1 MKRMAAIWDFV
12 EDKII
17 EQLCRYLLLGVILL
31 SCVEVVRR
39 YVFGVTFFW
48 TDDVVVYFNMVAVF
62 LYLGR
67 AQKQKAHIELDIVV
81 EFMRRK
87 WRKAGDAMLVASH
100 LVSLTFCVL
109 FVWFGVKFVKAGM
122 DFGRR
127 TDNAGML
134 LWPFY
139 VFLLTGLVFLGIEF
153 ARSLVLQIQTLKE
166 GGK

>member
-1 MKRMAAIWDFV
+1 MKRIGAIWDFI

-39 YVFGVTFFW
+39 YVFGVTFLW
-48 TDDVVVYFNMVAVF
+48 TDDVLVYFNMVAVF

-67 AQKQKAHIELDIVV
+67 AQKQKAHIELDIIVKLI
-81 EFMRRK
+81 RK
-87 WRKAGDAMLVASH
+87 RWRKAGDAILVASH
-100 LVSLTFCVL
+100 IASLTFCVL
-109 FVWFGVKFVKAGM
+109 FVLFGVKFVKAGM

-127 TDNAGML
+127 TENADML

-139 VFLLTGLVFLGIEF
+139 VVLLVGFVFLGIEF
-153 ARSLVLQIQTLKE
+153 ARSLVLQIKTLKE
-166 GGK
+166 GEK